1 MAAVR
6 KLRIDMPDCARPLAA
21 PTAAS
26 ANDRAAASLAP
37 HAERGPFRPEVWRN
51 ARQRSTVRLAAY
63 YFRAADV
70 LAVVG
75 LAVVA
80 LWSLGSLDVKTLTVG
95 AVRQGRWKT
104 GGFVRADPTHPFLLI
119 EQDRVRCGE
128 LIHSRPITRP
138 ERIAHRHQHGTC

>member
-1 MAAVR
+1 VAAVR

-80 LWSLGSLDVKTLTVG
+80 LWSLGSMALRHPAASVG
-95 AVRQGRWKT
+95 KQSPRTYQMINLHGCN
-104 GGFVRADPTHPFLLI
+104 LI
-119 EQDRVRCGE
+119 
-128 LIHSRPITRP
+128 
-138 ERIAHRHQHGTC
+138 

>member
-51 ARQRSTVRLAAY
+51 ARQRSTVRLAALTEALKQE
-63 YFRAADV
+63 RLGGAA
-70 LAVVG
+70 
-75 LAVVA
+75 
-80 LWSLGSLDVKTLTVG
+80 LDVFEEEPLPTTSPLWELPNVIITPHSSG
-95 AVRQGRWKT
+95 I
-104 GGFVRADPTHPFLLI
+104 RADHW
-119 EQDRVRCGE
+119 QDSIDLFSDNLRRKT
-128 LIHSRPITRP
+128 SAPRRS
-138 ERIAHRHQHGTC
+138 